1 MKLTMLKPR
10 LQAHTMDRRPT
21 LTQAIGS
28 TTRTRGRAWME
39 IRKRVLQDHPLCVH
53 CRRKGILR
61 VATEVDHI
69 TPLSMGGTDIESNLQ
84 ALCYDCHKA
93 KTTRE
98 AGQRT
103 MTVRL

>member
-39 IRKRVLQDHPLCVH
+39 IRARVLQDQPLCVH
-53 CRRKGILR
+53 CKRAGILR

-69 TPLSMGGTDIESNLQ
+69 TPLSMGGTDAEGNLQ
-84 ALCYDCHKA
+84 SLCTPCHSK
-93 KTTRE
+93 KTASE
-98 AGQRT
+98 ARI
-103 MTVRL
+103 R